1 MNIFA
6 VTCWCGN
13 KYKVFA
19 YLIYLKN
26 EANFSEKTFY
36 LYRTLFNTLGAFLTK
51 FTFEQNTWRLFHQT
65 LQLICI
71 MKCNALYYVVTM
83 GIILFNLILHV
94 VITYQRPKLWKK
106 TLFLLTIT
114 STAGDPTY
122 NSSVINSE
130 LFYILFSPSFQF
142 WCLVCFVFNNVVI
155 LNIKYILRCSLIL
168 STPQPTTFRTI
179 KWPSVN
185 IILLFCNWY
194 NYVKFVLSLFFSS
207 VRPSSGKCVL

>member
-71 MKCNALYYVVTM
+71 MKCNALHYVVTM

-94 VITYQRPKLWKK
+94 VITYQPPKLGKK

-114 STAGDPTY
+114 ST
-122 NSSVINSE
+122 
-130 LFYILFSPSFQF
+130 
-142 WCLVCFVFNNVVI
+142 VVI
-155 LNIKYILRCSLIL
+155 RLTTVQWSTL
-168 STPQPTTFRTI
+168 SYRYFIFYLAPHFNSDFQ
-179 KWPSVN
+179 S
-185 IILLFCNWY
+185 
-194 NYVKFVLSLFFSS
+194 VLSSIL
-207 VRPSSGKCVL
+207 